1 MRVIISYFR
10 LVACKYQF
18 FNKYNLKKIKLL
30 YFMYI
35 INKKINIIMIIK
47 LTSLVAV
54 GGSSRRLDINGTS
67 KLEVK
72 GLYNDGTEKEITENI
87 TWESENESIV
97 TVDNNG
103 TITAKEYGST
113 IVSAMINHVN
123 SAKFYIFVD
132 KY

>member
-1 MRVIISYFR
+1 
-10 LVACKYQF
+10 
-18 FNKYNLKKIKLL
+18 
-30 YFMYI
+30 MYI

-54 GGSSRRLDINGTS
+54 GGSRRRRLDINGTS

-87 TWESENESIV
+87 TWESEDESIV

-103 TITAKEYGST
+103 TITAKEYGAT

>member
-1 MRVIISYFR
+1 
-10 LVACKYQF
+10 
-18 FNKYNLKKIKLL
+18 
-30 YFMYI
+30 MYI